1 MQEEVLLMK
10 TYDVVVIGAGP
21 GGLTAALYASR
32 ANLSVMILDRGIYGG
47 QMNNTAEIENYPGFE
62 SILGPDLSEKMYNSS
77 IRFGADFG
85 YGTVESVEDKGTT
98 KIVHTDDGD
107 YEAKVVIIATGSQYK
122 KIGVPGEEELSGRGV
137 SYCAVCDGAFF
148 KGKDVAVIG
157 GGDSAVEE
165 GVYLT
170 QLAKS
175 VTIIHRRD
183 QLRAQK
189 ILQDRAF
196 KNDKIKF
203 VWNADVKEI
212 VEKDGK
218 VGGVR
223 YIDKETGDEHIV
235 PASGAFIYVG
245 IQPMTDSFKS
255 LGILDEDG
263 WINTTEHMETK
274 VPGVYAIG
282 DVRKKDL
289 RQIATAVGEGGIAG
303 QEAFNYI
310 QTLGDKVTA

>member
-1 MQEEVLLMK
+1 MK

-47 QMNNTAEIENYPGFE
+47 QMNNTAAIENYPGFD
-62 SILGPDLSEKMYNSS
+62 SILGPDLSEKMYKSS
-77 IRFGADFG
+77 TQFGADFG
-85 YGTVESVEDKGTT
+85 YGAVQSVEDKGDV
-98 KIVHTDDGD
+98 KIIHTDDGD
-107 YEAKVVIIATGSQYK
+107 YETKALVIATGSQYK
-122 KIGVPGEEELSGRGV
+122 KIGVPGENELSGRGV

-148 KGKDVAVIG
+148 KGQDVAVVG

-165 GVYLT
+165 GIYLT

-212 VEKDGK
+212 MSDDDK
-218 VGGVR
+218 VSGVR
-223 YIDKETGDEHIV
+223 YIDKKTGDEHVV
-235 PASGAFIYVG
+235 PAKGAFIYVG
-245 IQPMTDSFKS
+245 IQPMTEPFKD
-255 LGILDEDG
+255 LGVLDENG
-263 WINTTEHMETK
+263 WINTNDHMETK
-274 VPGVYAIG
+274 VPGIFAVG

-303 QEAFNYI
+303 QQVFNYL
-310 QTLGDKVTA
+310 QELADDKVTTK